1 MFYFQDNENKMRS
14 FLNDIYFGK
23 TREIVGNLRTIETG
37 KNSKLSK
44 EKELATEL
52 RNKLTKPSTSY

>member
-1 MFYFQDNENKMRS
+1 MRS

-37 KNSKLSK
+37 MAIKLCLR
-44 EKELATEL
+44 EKLAEDL
-52 RNKLTKPSTSY
+52 RKKMTAKPLLEQE